1 MLDSAQKM
9 LGWLESVTFSNGTTP
24 RVNDSTEGISSE
36 SEELFDYAKRLG
48 IKRCG
53 GQYVAS
59 GNILI
64 RQRSLKIQP
73 GLNVGCGR
81 DYTLYALKNGYVNFE
96 SRQTKFKKFKKVN
109 III

>member
-1 MLDSAQKM
+1 MAHKKGAGSTKNGRDS
-9 LGWLESVTFSNGTTP
+9 N
-24 RVNDSTEGISSE
+24 
-36 SEELFDYAKRLG
+36 AKRLG

-53 GQYVAS
+53 GQYVVS

-81 DYTLYALKNGYVNFE
+81 DYTLYALKNGHFAPI
-96 SRQTKFKKFKKVN
+96 RPA
-109 III
+109 